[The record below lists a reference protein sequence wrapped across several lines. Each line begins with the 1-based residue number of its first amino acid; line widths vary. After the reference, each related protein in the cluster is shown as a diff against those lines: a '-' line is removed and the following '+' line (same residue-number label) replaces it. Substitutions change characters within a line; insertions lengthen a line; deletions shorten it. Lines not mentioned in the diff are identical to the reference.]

1 MRTYM
6 AVHVKEDAFCAII
19 RHQSLATQYTRTQV
33 TVPCRKNCAKS
44 AMITAAYAMALGA
57 ALMTAPV
64 TVFSVL
70 FDPSAVSKGF
80 IRLGGALLALFGLYY
95 YGAVIG
101 CQRGSGI
108 QGFYAST
115 VIGRLLVALVCL
127 GIYLC
132 GEAGPGILFFG
143 VMNGAGAV
151 MMWRAM
157 KADGT
162 RLT

>member
-1 MRTYM
+1 M
-6 AVHVKEDAFCAII
+6 
-19 RHQSLATQYTRTQV
+19 